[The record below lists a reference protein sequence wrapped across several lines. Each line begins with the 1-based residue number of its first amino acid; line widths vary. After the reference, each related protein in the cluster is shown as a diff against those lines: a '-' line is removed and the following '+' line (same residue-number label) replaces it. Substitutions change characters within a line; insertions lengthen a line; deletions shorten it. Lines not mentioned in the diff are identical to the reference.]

1 VDAFLDAFGNGYV
14 ELALELGVR
23 PERID
28 TIADFEAAAKYG
40 VKTDGNAAGG
50 NAQVLAELAD
60 LVDRGLLEI
69 TIANVY
75 ALDQVQDAFRE
86 LEHGHTR
93 GKIVLRP

>member
-1 VDAFLDAFGNGYV
+1 
-14 ELALELGVR
+14 
-23 PERID
+23 
-28 TIADFEAAAKYG
+28 
-40 VKTDGNAAGG
+40 
-50 NAQVLAELAD
+50 VLAELAD